1 MSRLSP
7 AQLAQWL
14 GDPRRES
21 PLLLDVREEWEFE
34 HVSLPESQHVPL
46 AELPAMVHELDPEQ
60 PIVCICHHGMRSLRA
75 VHFLAHHGF
84 AEVHDLLLRSEERR
98 VGKECRSR
106 WSPYH

>member
-1 MSRLSP
+1 MSI
-7 AQLAQWL
+7 AQLTPQQVQDCLKKPPA
-14 GDPRRES
+14 

-84 AEVHDLLLRSEERR
+84 AEVHDLAGGIDAWAVQQDPTMAR
-98 VGKECRSR
+98 
-106 WSPYH
+106 Y

>member
-46 AELPAMVHELDPEQ
+46 AELPAM
-60 PIVCICHHGMRSLRA
+60 RSLRA

-84 AEVHDLLLRSEERR
+84 AEVHDLAGGIDAWAVQQDPTMAR
-98 VGKECRSR
+98 
-106 WSPYH
+106 Y

>member
-1 MSRLSP
+1 MSRLLP

-84 AEVHDLLLRSEERR
+84 AEVHDLAGGIDAWAVQQDPTMAR
-98 VGKECRSR
+98 
-106 WSPYH
+106 Y